1 MVNSILK
8 GTFLKKMNVNL
19 KDICVSLEN
28 KEPTSQEKL
37 EKRTKLRQLNTYL
50 HNFIQLTL
58 WYWKL
63 SVTTLTSKV
72 DGNKKKLGEYI
83 KNWQFV

>member
-1 MVNSILK
+1 MHSGCITAHDHITQMVNSILK
-8 GTFLKKMNVNL
+8 GTFLQKMNVNL

-37 EKRTKLRQLNTYL
+37 EERTKLRQLNTYL

-58 WYWKL
+58 
-63 SVTTLTSKV
+63 
-72 DGNKKKLGEYI
+72 
-83 KNWQFV
+83 

>member
-8 GTFLKKMNVNL
+8 GTFLQKMNVNL

-28 KEPTSQEKL
+28 KEPRSQEKV
-37 EKRTKLRQLNTYL
+37 EERTKLRQLKTYL
-50 HNFIQLTL
+50 HNFIQLTSL
-58 WYWKL
+58 
-63 SVTTLTSKV
+63 TTLRSRV
-72 DGNKKKLGEYI
+72 DENKKKLGKYI